1 MSGAATAT
9 VFAPGKV
16 NLGLRVSALRGD
28 GYHEIDTLFAT
39 VDVGDVVHVR
49 RTGRGVHG
57 RVVDAREAEGGDGG
71 DAPLPDLAGGN
82 LAADAAA
89 AWRAAADPGGLG
101 VEIVLE
107 KRLPVAAGLGGGS
120 SDAGAVLRA
129 LQALAG
135 PDALPADALQA
146 VAKGLGSDVPFFA
159 AGVAAARGRGRGE
172 RLRPT
177 DLPPRWGV
185 LLRPPVAVSAGE
197 AYRALGGFGPPIAWD
212 AVLEAW
218 AAGGTPRWRND
229 LQPGVG
235 TRHAPVR
242 AALAALR
249 NAELGAP
256 ILSGS
261 GATCFALAPDEAAA
275 HRAADHLAGEHP
287 DAWVRAV
294 RVPAPDALR
303 APTLT
308 TP

>member
-1 MSGAATAT
+1 MSRDAAVT
-9 VFAPGKV
+9 VVAPGKV

-28 GYHEIDTLFAT
+28 GYHELDTLFAT

-49 RTGRGVHG
+49 RRGRGVHG
-57 RVVDAREAEGGDGG
+57 RVVDAREAEGGAGG
-71 DAPLPDLAGGN
+71 DAPLPDLAEGN
-82 LAADAAA
+82 LAADAAE
-89 AWRAAADPGGLG
+89 AWRAAADPGGPG

-107 KRLPVAAGLGGGS
+107 KHLPVAAGLGGGS

-129 LQALAG
+129 LQVLAG
-135 PDALPADALQA
+135 PAALSADALRT

-159 AGVAAARGRGRGE
+159 SGYAAARGRGRGE

-185 LLRPPVAVSAGE
+185 LLRPPVAVSAAE
-197 AYRALGGFGPPIAWD
+197 AYRALGGFGPPLDWD
-212 AVLEAW
+212 AILAAW
-218 AAGGTPRWRND
+218 AAGDTPRWRND

-235 TRHAPVR
+235 TLHPPVR

-249 NAELGAP
+249 AADLGAP

-261 GATCFALAPDEAAA
+261 GATCFALAADEVTARGAA
-275 HRAADHLAGEHP
+275 HRLAGDHP

-294 RVPAPDALR
+294 QVPAPDAR
-303 APTLT
+303 RTPT
-308 TP
+308 P